1 MTSIQNK
8 VNDKKKD
15 IIANTQERKK
25 LWSKMLSFQRELN
38 KPEISL
44 FDRRSTELSRVPFA
58 KALQKIT
65 GVYDKTVQGIIA
77 KFITTPQ
84 ILSSGAPKILMTITS
99 CKRIDL
105 LQVTLNSFLVCCTD
119 LHKISKIVLVDDHTG
134 SDKLEIIRKQYPCIQ
149 IISNNK
155 GGHINSLNII
165 VELSKQYDYVIQLED
180 AFHFFE
186 PRNYVTDCLNIFKDN
201 TMIGQVAFT
210 MNSTEVLEKPVAGSI
225 KHKTSGGNAYF
236 IHRHIKETSECTIAN
251 KDRVIDEQRLLPSN
265 LVVSLNNYY
274 WPGFT
279 LRPMMIRSSVY
290 SVIGNFYR
298 SMFFEMD
305 YGQLFYA
312 MGYLVAFLP
321 TVCFEHI
328 GKKSYEKTGANAYE
342 LNNKSQY
349 DTAIV
354 KNSVTP
360 NGNKE
365 QDTKSDSKKLTI
377 QEIDNP
383 VIALIIIP
391 EDTKTNISQDTTQS
405 ILKLRAALPPDTFV
419 KVICTFGHS
428 DDTLK
433 YLFISD
439 KSVPL
444 SNDRIKSLV
453 EIRKRTG
460 FLNDIKDHKV
470 VTVIYN
476 GKSSIVETAPIL
488 KNVEKY
494 GLFLSWEEILFP
506 ATSIEGTATLSSNT
520 TPHSLI
526 SGVSSSWVI
535 YHGVDLYGHD
545 IKHSRSKDYIL
556 RDEAFNNKEC
566 QCYNSLGYIKR
577 DKPGKL
583 ILLPECSLFIRL

>member
-1 MTSIQNK
+1 MTSVQNK

-15 IIANTQERKK
+15 VIVNSQERKK

-77 KFITTPQ
+77 KFSTTPHA
-84 ILSSGAPKILMTITS
+84 LSSGAPKILITITS

-105 LQVTLNSFLVCCTD
+105 LQITLNSFLVCCTD
-119 LHKISKIVLVDDHTG
+119 LHKINKIVLVDDHTDG
-134 SDKLEIIRKQYPCIQ
+134 DKLDIIRKQYSCIQ

-155 GGHINSLNII
+155 GGHVNSLNII

-180 AFHFFE
+180 DFHFFE
-186 PRNYVTDCLNIFKDN
+186 PRNYVTDCLNIFKEN

-210 MNSTEVLEKPVAGSI
+210 MNSVEVLEKPVAGSI

-251 KDRVIDEQRLLPSN
+251 KDRVIDEQRLLPGN

-290 SVIGNFYR
+290 QTIGNFYR

-342 LNNKSQY
+342 LNNRSQY

-360 NGNKE
+360 NSNKE
-365 QDTKSDSKKLTI
+365 QDTKSDSKKLVI
-377 QEIDNP
+377 EEIDDP
-383 VIALIIIP
+383 VMALIIIP
-391 EDTKTNISQDTTQS
+391 EDTLQSTHYDAMQS
-405 ILKLRAALPPDTFV
+405 ILKLRSALPSDIFV

-439 KSVPL
+439 KSTPL
-444 SNDRIKSLV
+444 SNDRIKSLI

-506 ATSIEGTATLSSNT
+506 ATFIEGKATLSSNT